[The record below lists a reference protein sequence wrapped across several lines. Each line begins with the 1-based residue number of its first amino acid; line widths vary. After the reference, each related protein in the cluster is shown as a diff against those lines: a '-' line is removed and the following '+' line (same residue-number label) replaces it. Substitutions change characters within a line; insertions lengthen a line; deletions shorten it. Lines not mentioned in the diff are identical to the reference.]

1 MVQFPEHFRWGAG
14 TYSYQVEG
22 AANEDGRG
30 ESIWDRFC
38 SVPGNILH
46 GDSGLVAC
54 DHYHR
59 YREDIGLMK
68 ELGVQMYHFSVAWPR
83 IVPQGRGQ
91 VNARGLDF
99 YDRLVDTL
107 LEAGIEPYATLYH
120 WDLPQILQ
128 DEQGG
133 WGSRDTA
140 YAFAEY
146 VDIVSR
152 HFGDRIHN
160 WLTLNEPA
168 VTAFEGYED
177 GIHAPG
183 LRDSRLA
190 WQTSH
195 HFLLAHGLAV
205 PIIRANGDARTRVGI
220 TLNFTALDP
229 ATDTEEDR
237 EAVHFLDGKLHRW
250 FLDAIFRGAYPA
262 DVLAKLGALAPET
275 EPGDA
280 EIIARPLDFLGA
292 NYYTRSVVGR
302 GNNDLV
308 DFTSVRVDGAEY
320 TAMDW
325 EIYPQGIY
333 DMLVRLHREYAVP
346 HIYLVENG
354 SAFPDVVED
363 DGRIHDPRRINYLR
377 EHLLQVHA
385 AVAQGVP
392 LDGYSV
398 WSLMDNFEWSLGY
411 SMRFGIIHI
420 DYATQKRRIKDSG
433 YWYRNIIANNGLR

>member
-38 SVPGNILH
+38 SIPGNILN

-68 ELGVQMYHFSVAWPR
+68 ELGVQMYHFSIAWPR

-91 VNARGLDF
+91 INARGLAF

-107 LEAGIEPYATLYH
+107 LESGIEPYATLYH

-128 DEQGG
+128 DQQGG

-168 VTAFEGYED
+168 VTAFEGYEE

-183 LRDSRLA
+183 LHDTRLA

-195 HFLLAHGLAV
+195 HFLLAHGLAI
-205 PIIRANGDARTRVGI
+205 PIIRANGDAQTRVGI

-229 ATDTEEDR
+229 ATDAEEDR
-237 EAVHFLDGKLHRW
+237 EAVRFLDGKLHRW
-250 FLDAIFRGAYPA
+250 FLDSIFRGAYPA
-262 DVLAKLGALAPET
+262 DILARLGDLAPRVQ
-275 EPGDA
+275 PGDA
-280 EIIARPLDFLGA
+280 EIIARPLDFMGA
-292 NYYTRSVVGR
+292 NYYTRSVISK
-302 GNNDLV
+302 GNGDLT
-308 DFTSVRVDGAEY
+308 DFKSVRVEGAEY

-325 EIYPQGIY
+325 EVYPQGIY
-333 DMLVRLHREYAVP
+333 EMLTRLHREYAVP
-346 HIYLVENG
+346 RIYLVENG

-363 DGRIHDPRRINYLR
+363 DGSVHDPRRINYLR

-385 AVAQGVP
+385 AVTQGVP
-392 LDGYSV
+392 LAGYSV

-420 DYATQKRRIKDSG
+420 DYATQKRTIKDSG
-433 YWYRNIIANNGLR
+433 YWYRNVIANHGLS